1 VLRVSWRGHLRLSI
15 INCPVAL
22 HRTGKSSTERSMNPE
37 PQWPS
42 FTPSTSVANHH
53 APPYERLAELNADL
67 REAKARLRQVLEA
80 VADKYDISAKDVS
93 YAIDGY
99 ADDMLSDLVF
109 GIQRDLE
116 NAAEAET
123 PLRPLSP

>member
-1 VLRVSWRGHLRLSI
+1 MTVQ
-15 INCPVAL
+15 
-22 HRTGKSSTERSMNPE
+22 

-42 FTPSTSVANHH
+42 FGPSTGAPNRH

-99 ADDMLSDLVF
+99 ADDMLSDLAF
-109 GIQRDLE
+109 GVQRDLE
-116 NAAEAET
+116 HAAEAEA

>member
-1 VLRVSWRGHLRLSI
+1 MT
-15 INCPVAL
+15 AQ
-22 HRTGKSSTERSMNPE
+22 

-42 FTPSTSVANHH
+42 FGPSTGAPNRH
-53 APPYERLAELNADL
+53 APPYERLAELDADL

-109 GIQRDLE
+109 GVQRDLE
-116 NAAEAET
+116 HAAEAEA

>member
-1 VLRVSWRGHLRLSI
+1 
-15 INCPVAL
+15 
-22 HRTGKSSTERSMNPE
+22 MNAQ

-42 FTPSTSVANHH
+42 FVASTGAANRH
-53 APPYERLAELNADL
+53 APPYERLAELDADL

-116 NAAEAET
+116 HAAEAEA

>member
-1 VLRVSWRGHLRLSI
+1 MT
-15 INCPVAL
+15 AQ
-22 HRTGKSSTERSMNPE
+22 

-42 FTPSTSVANHH
+42 FGPSPGAANRH

-80 VADKYDISAKDVS
+80 VADKYDISAKDVT
-93 YAIDGY
+93 YAMDGY

-116 NAAEAET
+116 HAAEAEA

>member
-1 VLRVSWRGHLRLSI
+1 MT
-15 INCPVAL
+15 AQ
-22 HRTGKSSTERSMNPE
+22 

-42 FTPSTSVANHH
+42 FGPATGAPNRH

-109 GIQRDLE
+109 GVQRDLE
-116 NAAEAET
+116 HAAEAEA

>member
-1 VLRVSWRGHLRLSI
+1 MTAQPH
-15 INCPVAL
+15 
-22 HRTGKSSTERSMNPE
+22 
-37 PQWPS
+37 WPS
-42 FTPSTSVANHH
+42 FGPSTGAPNRH

-67 REAKARLRQVLEA
+67 REAKARLRQVLDA

-116 NAAEAET
+116 HAAEAEA

>member
-1 VLRVSWRGHLRLSI
+1 M
-15 INCPVAL
+15 
-22 HRTGKSSTERSMNPE
+22 TQ

-42 FTPSTSVANHH
+42 FAPSTGTANRH
-53 APPYERLAELNADL
+53 APPFERLTELNADL
-67 REAKARLRQVLEA
+67 KEAKARLRQVLEA

-109 GIQRDLE
+109 GVQRDLE
-116 NAAEAET
+116 QEAEAEA